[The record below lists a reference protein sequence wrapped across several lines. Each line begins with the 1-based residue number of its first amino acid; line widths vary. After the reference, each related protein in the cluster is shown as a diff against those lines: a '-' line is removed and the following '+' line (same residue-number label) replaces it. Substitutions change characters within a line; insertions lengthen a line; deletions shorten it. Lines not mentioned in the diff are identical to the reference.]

1 MVKHTQTTRRL
12 LSTNCLKVFDHFVRL
27 ALEGKVMQIEKEL
40 INDRL
45 FLSKVLWKFRTPTI
59 YSFAEM

>member
-45 FLSKVLWKFRTPTI
+45 FLSKVL
-59 YSFAEM
+59 